1 MRAGPTIGLL
11 AGAHFS
17 HHVLMAI
24 LVPLLP
30 FIRDEFGL
38 TYAQTGLVTSAFTI
52 SYGASQLPA
61 GWLADRIGPRFLLLF
76 GITGVAVAGAIVGVA
91 PVYAAVILALVLM
104 GIAGGGYHPSA
115 SAVIA
120 NLVPPHRRGQ
130 ALGVHIIGG
139 STSYFLA
146 PLIAAGVVSAVGWR
160 GTFLSL
166 SVPVALLGIAV
177 FVLVTMYVHGH
188 PSAGFRVPTSSGDAR
203 ERPKEGAWQGE
214 RVDDAAHR
222 RRGAAHMTVF
232 LVLTG
237 IMGAGVGSV
246 IPYIPLHLVDARG
259 VDERIAAGVISVIFA
274 AGFFAAPL
282 GGMLSDRLGRVRVMI
297 ATGLLTGPA
306 IALVV
311 LAPFPVPLAI
321 ALLFVGVLMFVR
333 MPSSE
338 AHIISE
344 VSVRRRSTVLG
355 IYFFASSEAGA
366 VLTPLLGAAIDRW
379 GFTAGIVGM
388 GAVVAG
394 VAIVCGFALIVLS
407 RRS

>member
-30 FIRDEFGL
+30 FIRNEFDL

-52 SYGASQLPA
+52 SYGVSQLPA
-61 GWLADRIGPRFLLLF
+61 GWLADRVGSRYLLLL
-76 GITGVAVAGAIVGVA
+76 GITGVAVTGALVGIA
-91 PVYAAVILALVLM
+91 PAYAAVILALVLM
-104 GIAGGGYHPSA
+104 GVAGGGYHPSA

-130 ALGVHIIGG
+130 ALGLHIIGG

-146 PLIAAGVVSAVGWR
+146 PLIAAGIVSAVGWR

-166 SVPVALLGIAV
+166 SVPVAILGIAV
-177 FVLVTMYVHGH
+177 FVLVTRYVHGH
-188 PSAGFRVPTSSGDAR
+188 QLSGLRVPSSRDGTSDPSGPGPSETRDN
-203 ERPKEGAWQGE
+203 
-214 RVDDAAHR
+214 DHAAPR
-222 RRGAAHMTVF
+222 RRPAAHMTVF

-246 IPYIPLHLVDARG
+246 IPYIPLHLVDGRG
-259 VDERIAAGVISVIFA
+259 VDERIAAGVISIIFA

-306 IALVV
+306 IALIV

-388 GAVVAG
+388 GAMVAVVA
-394 VAIVCGFALIVLS
+394 VVCGLALIALA
-407 RRS
+407 RRA